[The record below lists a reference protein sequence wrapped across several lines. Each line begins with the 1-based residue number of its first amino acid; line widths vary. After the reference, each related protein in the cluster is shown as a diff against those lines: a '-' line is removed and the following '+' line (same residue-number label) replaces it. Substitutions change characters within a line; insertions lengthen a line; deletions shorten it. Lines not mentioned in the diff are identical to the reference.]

1 MQQTVPP
8 TTERKLPRAGSSWN
22 MLTTWTTQEILLLLR
37 EPVAIFF
44 SLVFP
49 IVIFIFIGVPFANE
63 DIGNGVRFID
73 AMFPSLA
80 GTVGANLLLMGLPIY
95 VAELRSKDVDKR
107 YRAMP
112 LPGWVFG
119 AALVIS
125 TLALVIA
132 ATALIVGLVAVTFGL
147 RSEVIAPSFLILFF
161 GFIAMLCPWGLFL
174 GTLPFS
180 PRAIQAIT
188 AGVFF
193 VMFFGSGAAAPIDGL
208 PEVIKTALE
217 FNPLK
222 IWFDAMVSVYVG
234 HGLPSESVWK
244 ILVTLAVSA
253 LLLVIGLKNW
263 KKAS

>member
-1 MQQTVPP
+1 M
-8 TTERKLPRAGSSWN
+8 TTNAVRALPRAGSSWG
-22 MLTTWTTQEILLLLR
+22 MLKTWTKQEILLLLR

-49 IVIFIFIGVPFANE
+49 IVIFVFIGVPFAHE
-63 DIGNGVRFID
+63 DVGEGVRFID

-95 VAELRSKDVDKR
+95 VAELRSKEVDKR

-112 LPGWVFG
+112 LPGWVFS

-125 TLALVIA
+125 TLALVIT
-132 ATALIVGLVAVTFGL
+132 ATALIVALVAFTFGL
-147 RSEVIAPSFLILFF
+147 RTEILSPGFVFLFL

-208 PEVIKTALE
+208 PDFIKNALE
-217 FNPLK
+217 WNPLK

-234 HGLPSESVWK
+234 KGLPSDSVWK
-244 ILVTLAVSA
+244 ILATFAVSA
-253 LLLVIGLKNW
+253 LCLVIGLKNW